1 MSIVEHLMNKNV
13 EKLPPNCKDEIM
25 DALYDKYAR
34 EVHQK
39 VEEISANKVKQAN
52 ARVDQVEKEKALFK
66 AKANRIEKDFHNLI
80 KYLEGQGYD
89 VNWNTKKPET
99 PVVKSLQENEEHEP
113 AVPPPETPA
122 QGKDWQ
128 LCLQLKIHENDHFS

>member
-39 VEEISANKVKQAN
+39 AEEISANKIKQAN

-66 AKANRIEKDFHNLI
+66 AKANRIETDFHNLM

-89 VNWNTKKPET
+89 VNWNKKQPET
-99 PVVKSLQENEEHEP
+99 PVIKSSQENEP
-113 AVPPPETPA
+113 AVSPPETPA
-122 QGKDWQ
+122 QGKG
-128 LCLQLKIHENDHFS
+128 